1 MNLVRDRFPWKIRGR
16 ELVLGPRTLLMGVLD
31 AGSAAASDDDRVSP
45 DALLEQALAMHQQGA
60 DLLDLQVFGEGR
72 AHRGRPTVSVP
83 DSDDELR
90 RLVPILR
97 KLRHNVDI
105 PVSVT
110 THHAAT
116 AERVLDLGA
125 DIIRDWS
132 GLCFDPPVATVVNR
146 YDAGL
151 ILGHSRGTPESW
163 AKLPL
168 LSDPVVGI
176 VKDLDNAVARA
187 RAAGIDG
194 RRIVLDPGF
203 EQGKRGA
210 ENLVVLSNLDLLAGL
225 QQPFLV
231 GFSEKRFLTESVR
244 ASDDERRYAEAAAV
258 TTALL
263 SGAHVLRVRDVEG
276 TAFVAKFVDRLFE
289 AVEED

>member
-1 MNLVRDRFPWKIRGR
+1 MNLVRNRFPWKIRDR

-31 AGSAAASDDDRVSP
+31 AGSAATSDDDRVSP

-72 AHRGRPTVSVP
+72 GHRSRPTVSVP

-116 AERVLDLGA
+116 AERVLHLGA

-163 AKLPL
+163 AKLPVL
-168 LSDPVVGI
+168 ADPVVGI

-231 GFSEKRFLTESVR
+231 GFSGKRFLTESVR
-244 ASDDERRYAEAAAV
+244 ASDDERRYAEIAAM

-263 SGAHVLRVRDVEG
+263 SGAHVLRVNDVEG